1 MPKPPRK
8 HHYIPQFYSACFTDS
23 GLPNG
28 KFYVFDK
35 KHKRQWTSTP
45 ANTGHKRDYHS
56 VDLGANVDPMGAEKK
71 LAVFEGRQNAV
82 LRGVRDARSLRHLDN
97 DQFAELMGF
106 VALMIARVPAVR
118 ERIEEFID
126 EVSKK
131 ELFAI
136 FSTAGG
142 CATARRI
149 IGEHL
154 NEMSCAERAMAQSR
168 RDRWRTRKY
177 RCIRRGGRIRCEPG
191 ANLGCPNYA

>member
-1 MPKPPRK
+1 MPKPLK
-8 HHYIPQFYSACFTDS
+8 HHYIPHLLFAWVYGAS

-28 KFYVFDK
+28 KFYAPTRSVSGS
-35 KHKRQWTSTP
+35 RTSTP

-118 ERIEEFID
+118 EE
-126 EVSKK
+126 
-131 ELFAI
+131 
-136 FSTAGG
+136 
-142 CATARRI
+142 
-149 IGEHL
+149 
-154 NEMSCAERAMAQSR
+154 
-168 RDRWRTRKY
+168 
-177 RCIRRGGRIRCEPG
+177 
-191 ANLGCPNYA
+191 